1 MLRQD
6 SDHIKSQ
13 ISQTIK
19 TELGFSFI
27 FDIREILLLLSLVIM
42 IWPGMKVCIKSN
54 KESDLCRSAVSYEGR
69 EE

>member
-27 FDIREILLLLSLVIM
+27 FDIREILILLSLVIM
-42 IWPGMKVCIKSN
+42 I
-54 KESDLCRSAVSYEGR
+54 
-69 EE
+69 